1 MAAIEMR
8 NIVKKYG
15 DGFPA
20 VNDVSLDIADGEFM
34 ILVGPSGCGKST
46 LLRMIVGLEDIT
58 SGDMVIGGKR
68 VNDKAPRERNLA
80 MVFQNYALYPHL
92 SVFENIAFPM
102 RLAKVP
108 DDEVRR
114 RVNEAAEVL
123 ELQEHLERKPANLSG
138 GQRQRVAMGR
148 AIVRHAEAFLFDE
161 PLSNLDAK
169 LRGQMRTEIARLQR
183 RLGVTTVYVTHDQ
196 TEAMTLGDRVCVLR
210 KGVIQQVASPR
221 ELYEQ
226 PANLFVAGFI
236 GSPPMNFLPATVRG
250 AQLETPFGAVELD
263 PRRASAI
270 HGHDF
275 VLVGIRPEYFEDASL
290 VDGGKRSVG
299 SVFRAPVDVT
309 EWLGDSQYAYIPYEA
324 PPEVTAQLRELSRE
338 LDSEALR
345 TQAIVSID
353 STSRIRGGR
362 EAEFWLDSR
371 KVHVFDPSTG
381 ENLTRDA
388 EAGAELTAMATEE
401 RAEQLREAKEE
412 RERATAGRGAV
423 TAS

>member
-1 MAAIEMR
+1 MASVEMR

-15 DGFPA
+15 DGYPA

-58 SGDMVIGGKR
+58 SGDMVIGGRR
-68 VNDKAPRERNLA
+68 VNDKAPRERNLS

-92 SVFENIAFPM
+92 SVFENIAFPL
-102 RLAKVP
+102 RLQRAPEDVVQRKV
-108 DDEVRR
+108 R
-114 RVNEAAEVL
+114 EAADVL
-123 ELQEHLERKPANLSG
+123 ELHEHLERKPANLSG

-148 AIVRHAEAFLFDE
+148 AIVRDADAFLFDE

-183 RLGVTTVYVTHDQ
+183 RLGITTVYVTHDQ

-226 PANLFVAGFI
+226 PVNLFVAGFI
-236 GSPPMNFLPATVRG
+236 GSPPMNFLPARLRG
-250 AQLETPFGAVELD
+250 TRLDTPFGEILLD
-263 PRRASAI
+263 ERRAAEV
-270 HGHDF
+270 GDRDL
-275 VLVGIRPEYFEDASL
+275 VLVGIRPEYFEDATL
-290 VDGGKRSVG
+290 VDEAKKHLG
-299 SVFRAPVDVT
+299 STFRATVDVT

-324 PPEVTAQLRELSRE
+324 PEEIALQLKELSRE
-338 LDSEALR
+338 LDSDQLR
-345 TQAIVSID
+345 TQAVVSID
-353 STSRIRGGR
+353 ATSRIREGH

-371 KVHVFDPSTG
+371 KVHVFDPATG
-381 ENLTRDA
+381 VNLTRDPK
-388 EAGAELTAMATEE
+388 AGAALTRQALGD
-401 RAEQLREAKEE
+401 RAEQTEEA
-412 RERATAGRGAV
+412 RATGPAGEDR
-423 TAS
+423 